1 MAHCIFLP
9 VIAPEVVGA
18 LVVVVVITIFG
29 YEVVGVAVE
38 VVVEGFVP
46 VPKWIVAINP
56 SFETLPSD
64 SNVTNKELLVL
75 EISKLPNFPLS
86 FSNCVD

>member
-1 MAHCIFLP
+1 MSSYIFLP

-18 LVVVVVITIFG
+18 LVVVVVTV
-29 YEVVGVAVE
+29 EVAVE
-38 VVVEGFVP
+38 VVVL

-64 SNVTNKELLVL
+64 SNVTNKELLEL
-75 EISKLPNFPLS
+75 EISKLPNFPLC
-86 FSNCVD
+86 FSN